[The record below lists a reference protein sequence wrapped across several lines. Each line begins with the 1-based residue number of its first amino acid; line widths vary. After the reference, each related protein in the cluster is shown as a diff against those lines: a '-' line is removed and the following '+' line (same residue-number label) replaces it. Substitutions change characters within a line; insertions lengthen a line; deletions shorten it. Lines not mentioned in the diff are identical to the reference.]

1 MDTAFFKL
9 TPDLVLKISQLNLN
23 QSELK
28 LWMYLSSLEPFGDR
42 RIMLPTSQDM
52 AKRLN
57 MSVASFFRAKA
68 KLQELQLFS
77 FFDKYT
83 EFINNLGY
91 NSHHKLVHQNQSQI
105 CDSDSQICD
114 SNSQICEVVSQ
125 ICDTTNQICDSDS
138 QICENEP
145 LKPLQDKDFDSSQ
158 TIKTIKT
165 ISYSSDRETLLKER
179 ENIDL
184 SFKEDGETYKVCPQ
198 VANTA
203 PHCGQDDKVNT
214 ESSKTTNLNT
224 QVISQDNSVN
234 NPVSTQATQHNTFS
248 AERSAFENTQS
259 HKKGLVAM
267 SDVIQQ
273 SPNTPPNPSKVQI
286 KAWEWLPDG
295 EWKVDHKLDPI
306 FHDWL
311 AKKWMVQYQKSD
323 FFQAKADVLAY
334 FQKTPERLE
343 IRWLQYQEELNARNK
358 HRQQIGITDPTP
370 TNRQSLPSGNQNTVV
385 ISDGQRTIKSKDYT
399 GISKQEQIPF
409 NPNLRRRFTEW
420 LNQKTGKT
428 QPKYNNNQTQGLSH
442 I

>member
-1 MDTAFFKL
+1 MTNKKEKLATEVINNIEAKFKDF
-9 TPDLVLKISQLNLN
+9 TQWSTKTLKKLWDCGLS
-23 QSELK
+23 QSEWK
-28 LWMYLSSLEPFGDR
+28 VYSFLSIIDPFGDR
-42 RIMLPTSQDM
+42 WVDLPETIVISNYLNISQ
-52 AKRLN
+52 
-57 MSVASFFRAKA
+57 SSFYRAIA
-68 KLQELQLFS
+68 KLSKNGIICFE
-77 FFDKYT
+77 DKGLHFKNNITLKT
-83 EFINNLGY
+83 EDSSSNLGT
-91 NSHHKLVHQNQSQI
+91 NPQTWGAILKTE
-105 CDSDSQICD
+105 DSS
-114 SNSQICEVVSQ
+114 SNLGINPQ
-125 ICDTTNQICDSDS
+125 T
-138 QICENEP
+138 CENQP
-145 LKPLQDKDFDSSQ
+145 LKPLQDKTFNSSQ
-158 TIKTIKT
+158 TIQTIKT
-165 ISYSSDRETLLKER
+165 ISYSSDSETSLKER

-184 SFKEDGETYKVCPQ
+184 SFKED
-198 VANTA
+198 
-203 PHCGQDDKVNT
+203 CGLEDKVNT

-248 AERSAFENTQS
+248 AERSAIENTQS

-428 QPKYNNNQTQGLSH
+428 QPQYNNNQTQGLSH